1 MSTGNF
7 LPAKLDGSGGVA
19 AVEPLAWAA
28 FQKDF
33 GKAAAAVPFKDAA
46 LEFNRHPHPANSA
59 REHTYWHMVTEGQPE
74 EARTAPELDRLER
87 VPWARPVLEHAGD
100 EVKRWGNVRGS
111 DRHFCIWHS
120 RANYLIVVKQ
130 TVKAYLLK
138 TTYCP
143 TIARQRQLHQEF
155 AEAKRRNLTF

>member
-1 MSTGNF
+1 MPKKTCRIF
-7 LPAKLDGSGGVA
+7 
-19 AVEPLAWAA
+19 
-28 FQKDF
+28 
-33 GKAAAAVPFKDAA
+33 
-46 LEFNRHPHPANSA
+46 RA
-59 REHTYWHMVTEGQPE
+59 RPNTYMVTEGQPE
-74 EARTAPELDRLER
+74 EARTAPELDRLDR
-87 VPWARPVLEHAGD
+87 VTWARPVLEHTGD

-143 TIARQRQLHQEF
+143 TPARQRQLHQEF